1 MKMASRKP
9 AKRPAAK
16 ARAAGRIPAAPA
28 DAQRRSYTDEGTF
41 PIVGVGASA
50 GGLEA
55 FTELLTALPL
65 DTGMAFVLIQHLEA
79 AHESM
84 LTELLSKVTEMPV
97 TEVRQG
103 TRVEPNH
110 VYVIRANADLSLAD
124 GMLRTSSRKATTG
137 HHLPIDHFFRTLAE
151 ANGHRAIGVVLSG
164 TASDGTQ
171 GLKAIR
177 AAGGIT
183 FAQEPKSARFDG
195 MPKSALLAGCVD
207 FVLPPERIAREL
219 SQIALHPPAG
229 LPNLDKN
236 APLVPAWDEDWMR
249 LFKLLREASGVDFTF
264 YKKSTISRRVARRM
278 ALKKIDQLSEYLK
291 HLKGNREELDDLYRD
306 LLIHVTSFFRDPEVF
321 HALRNKILPQIL
333 ARKPPGDPIRIWV
346 PGCSTGEEAYSIA
359 ICLFERLKDQ
369 AATTAIQIFASDIS
383 EQAIDRA
390 RAGVYPKDAL
400 KKVSRERVRRFFTA
414 VNGNYQIKA
423 GIREL
428 CIFARHDLARD
439 PPFSRMD
446 LISCRNVLIYLEPVL
461 QKRILASF
469 RYALRDGGFL
479 ILGKSETL
487 GGFPDLK
494 TADRKNKF
502 FAKVAPTPAW
512 EAGPVPFEKP
522 AHPEKRRVE
531 EPPGFDL
538 EKEADRIIWERSRHA
553 GLVVNN
559 DLQILHFRGDTS
571 PYLRPVPGK
580 ATFQL
585 LRMLRE
591 ELVIELRGAIN
602 KARKTGASVKKEA
615 IRVKRN
621 GDVHLVNLEVR
632 PLPARRPG
640 DRYFLILFEDAV
652 HPTGRPAERRTK
664 PAGGLLQESH
674 DRELAEV
681 KGDLTR
687 TRDYLQ
693 AVIQEH
699 ETTNEELKAANEEAQ
714 SSMEELHSTNEELET
729 AKEELQSTNEELV
742 TLNEQLQKRNTELA
756 FLSDELS
763 NVLNDVEIPIVILG
777 GDRRIRRYT
786 PSAEKMLRL
795 LPGDIGRPISH
806 IRIGV
811 HFPDLDDSIVKVIRG
826 LGDVW
831 REVQAED
838 GRWYSV
844 RIHPFLTAER
854 KIDGVLMAFVD
865 VNDLRQSRE
874 TSQREQKLIAA
885 ILDAAT
891 ELLVIV
897 LDREGRVLQF
907 NSAAQELTGYSLDE
921 VRGKPLWDFLPVPEE
936 RAQVKRGFEEEI
948 EGGKQ
953 YGETHL
959 LSKQGQRRLI
969 AWSNS
974 VAVKEG
980 GTVDYVVRTGVDV
993 TEREEAQEQV
1003 RDNAAAARTLL
1014 ETVPDAVLAQNAEGR
1029 IVFVNAAAEAMF
1041 GYKRKALIGQP
1052 IAMLIPERFRQQ
1064 HAGYMAGYFLK
1075 PRMRPMGP
1083 GLDTFALRNDGSEF
1097 SVEIGLSYFKTK
1109 AGLLAVSFVSDIT
1122 DRKKNEAILLQYQ
1135 KELQALTA
1143 RLLDLQEAGNK
1154 ELARELHDDLSQKLA
1169 ALGMEVSTLLQPAAN
1184 PLDSLP
1190 ERVRAL
1196 TFRIDVLATD
1206 VHALSRRLHPA
1217 ILDELGLEAA
1227 LKEECAAFSAQ
1238 TAVPCEIEF
1247 RNVPAP
1253 LSEDISLCLYRVSQE
1268 SLRNIARH
1276 AAAANVRVVLSGKRD
1291 GLTLRIEDTGD
1302 GFDLN
1307 EIKGKGGLGLISM
1320 EERVRLINGKF
1331 SIQSQPGKGT
1341 IVEVFV
1347 PLVSAEGAD
1356 KARFARVALR
1366 RKGK

>member
-1 MKMASRKP
+1 M
-9 AKRPAAK
+9 
-16 ARAAGRIPAAPA
+16 
-28 DAQRRSYTDEGTF
+28 
-41 PIVGVGASA
+41 GVGASA

-79 AHESM
+79 EHESM

-97 TEVRQG
+97 TEVRQS

-124 GMLRTSSRKATTG
+124 GMLRTSSRKAPAG

-183 FAQEPKSARFDG
+183 FAQEPKSAKFDG

-219 SQIALHPPAG
+219 TQIARHPPAG
-229 LPNLDKN
+229 LPDPDSDARL
-236 APLVPAWDEDWMR
+236 APAWDEDWLR

-264 YKKSTISRRVARRM
+264 YKKSTISRRIARRM
-278 ALKKIDQLSEYLK
+278 ALKKIDQLSEYVK
-291 HLKGNREELDDLYRD
+291 HLQGNREELDDLYRD

-321 HALRNKILPQIL
+321 HALRKKILPQIL

-359 ICLFERLKDQ
+359 ICLFEMLKDQ
-369 AATTAIQIFASDIS
+369 AATTAIQLFASDIS
-383 EQAIDRA
+383 EQAIDQA

-400 KKVSRERVRRFFTA
+400 KKLSRERVRRFFTA
-414 VNGNYQIKA
+414 VNADYQIKP

-479 ILGKSETL
+479 LLGKSETL

-494 TADRKNKF
+494 AADRKNKF
-502 FAKVAPTPAW
+502 FTKVAPTPAW

-522 AHPEKRRVE
+522 AHPEKRRIE
-531 EPPGFDL
+531 EVPGFDL

-621 GDVHLVNLEVR
+621 GDVHAVNLEVR

-640 DRYFLILFEDAV
+640 DRYFLILFEDATSSGG
-652 HPTGRPAERRTK
+652 HPARHPAERRMK

-674 DRELAEV
+674 DRELGEV
-681 KGDLTR
+681 KDDLTR

-756 FLSDELS
+756 LLSDELS

-786 PSAEKMLRL
+786 PPAEKLLRL
-795 LPGDIGRPISH
+795 LPGDVGRPVGH
-806 IRIGV
+806 IRMGV
-811 HFPDLDDSIVKVIRG
+811 HFPDLDEAISGVVRG

-865 VNDLRQSRE
+865 VDELRRSRE
-874 TSQREQKLIAA
+874 TFQREQKLITA
-885 ILDAAT
+885 ILDAARD
-891 ELLVIV
+891 LLVVV
-897 LDREGRVLQF
+897 LDREGRILQF
-907 NSAAQELTGYSLDE
+907 NSAAQKLTGYSLE
-921 VRGKPLWDFLPVPEE
+921 EAKGKTLWDFLPGPEE
-936 RAQVKRGFEEEI
+936 RAQVKSGIEEALK
-948 EGGKQ
+948 GGEPR
-953 YGETHL
+953 GETHWIT
-959 LSKQGQRRLI
+959 KQGQRRLV
-969 AWSNS
+969 AWSNT
-974 VAVKEG
+974 VAVKDS
-980 GTVDYVVRTGVDV
+980 GTVEYVIRTGVDV
-993 TEREEAQEQV
+993 TDREEAQEQV
-1003 RDNAAAARTLL
+1003 RISDAAVSTLL
-1014 ETVPDAVLAQNAEGR
+1014 ETVPDAVLAQNTDGG

-1041 GYKRKALIGQP
+1041 GYKRKALIGRP
-1052 IAMLIPERFRQQ
+1052 LTMLLPERFRQQ
-1064 HAGYMAGYFLK
+1064 HESHTAGYFLN
-1075 PRMRPMGP
+1075 PRMRPMGA
-1083 GLDTFALRNDGSEF
+1083 GLDIFALRRDGSEF
-1097 SVEIGLSYFKTK
+1097 PVEIGLSYFKTN
-1109 AGLLAVSFVSDIT
+1109 AGLLSVSFVSDIT
-1122 DRKKNEAILLQYQ
+1122 GRKRSEETLLQYQ

-1143 RLLDLQEAGNK
+1143 RLLGLQEAGNK

-1169 ALGMEVSTLLQPAAN
+1169 ALGMEVSTLLPPFPNPAE
-1184 PLDSLP
+1184 SLS
-1190 ERVRAL
+1190 ERVLAL
-1196 TFRIDVLATD
+1196 SSRINVLATD

-1238 TAVPCEIEF
+1238 AAIPCEVES
-1247 RNVPAP
+1247 RSVPASLP
-1253 LSEDISLCLYRVSQE
+1253 EDISLCLYRVVQE
-1268 SLRNIARH
+1268 SLRNIAKH
-1276 AAAANVRVVLSGKRD
+1276 ADAAKVRVVLRGNKD
-1291 GLTLRIEDTGD
+1291 GVTLRVEDTGD

-1307 EIKGKGGLGLISM
+1307 EVRGKGGLGLISM
-1320 EERVRLINGKF
+1320 EERARLIDGRF
-1331 SIQSQPGKGT
+1331 TIQSQRGKGT
-1341 IVEVFV
+1341 TVEVFV
-1347 PLVSAEGAD
+1347 PLGRKKVL
-1356 KARFARVALR
+1356 ALDNAAVPDPNLAVMLSLSGDEATR
-1366 RKGK
+1366 PASPVVTRASKGKGK